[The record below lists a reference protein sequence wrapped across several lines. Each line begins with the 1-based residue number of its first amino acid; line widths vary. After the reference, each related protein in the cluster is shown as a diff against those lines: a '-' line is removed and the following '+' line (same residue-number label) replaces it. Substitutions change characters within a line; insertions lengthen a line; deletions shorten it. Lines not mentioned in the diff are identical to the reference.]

1 VRDRSPDRAG
11 LIAAVAAVAVLLAAC
26 YGRTGGLAGA
36 TGSEAAST
44 PAAVTQTPAVVPF
57 RFPSRSAQLAMS
69 RPVSFPSR
77 GQTLAGRLFGSGKTG
92 IVLSHMGPA
101 NSDQTAWWP
110 MAAQLARHGYLVL
123 TYDYRGICPGGVAG
137 CSTGA
142 VNSENVSADV
152 SAAVAFIRSRGAR
165 RIVVGGASIGAMG
178 SMDVASRK
186 EDVDGLISV
195 SGVEVAGP
203 FNLDQAVLR
212 RISCPK
218 LFVAGEFDRE
228 AADSARD
235 WTRWAPAPKEG
246 HVLPTGLHGTDMLS
260 GSGQDAFVPG
270 TLVRLVLS
278 FLRRHAP
285 A

>member
-1 VRDRSPDRAG
+1 MAN
-11 LIAAVAAVAVLLAAC
+11 VAAVAVLLAS
-26 YGRTGGLAGA
+26 RSGGTTVPPGA
-36 TGSEAAST
+36 TGSEPGST
-44 PAAVTQTPAVVPF
+44 PAASASSTAVIQTPAVLPF
-57 RFPSRSAQLAMS
+57 RFPSRSEQLALS
-69 RPVSFPSR
+69 RPVRFPSR
-77 GQTLAGRLFGSGKTG
+77 GQTLAGRLFGTGQTG

-110 MAAQLARHGYLVL
+110 LAAVLARHGYLVL

-137 CSTGA
+137 CSTGT
-142 VNSENVSADV
+142 VNPENVTADV
-152 SAAVAFIRSRGAR
+152 TAAVAFLRSRGAR
-165 RIVVGGASIGAMG
+165 GIVVGGASIGAMG
-178 SMDVASRK
+178 SIDVASR
-186 EDVDGLISV
+186 EADVAALVSV
-195 SGVEVAGP
+195 SGVEFAGP
-203 FNLDQAVLR
+203 YDLDQAVLR
-212 RISCPK
+212 RIACPK
-218 LFVAGEFDRE
+218 LFVAGKYDRE

-278 FLRRHAP
+278 FLRRLAP